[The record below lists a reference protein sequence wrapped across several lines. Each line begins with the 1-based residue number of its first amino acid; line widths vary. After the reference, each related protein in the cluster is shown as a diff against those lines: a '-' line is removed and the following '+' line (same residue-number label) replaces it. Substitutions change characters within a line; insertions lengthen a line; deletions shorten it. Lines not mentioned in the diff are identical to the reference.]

1 MIIACLYTY
10 LLILKNVAMKKLNLF
25 AIVLLSIAVVLS
37 GCGASNTA
45 KGTAIG
51 AGGGAAVGA
60 GIGALINGGKG
71 AAWGAG
77 IGAVVGGAAGA
88 LIGNKMDKQKKEL
101 EMIKEAQVESMNGGE
116 AIKVTFDSGI
126 LFAVNSSTLNQT
138 SRNALTQFSNTLK
151 GYPDTD
157 VQIFGHTDSSG
168 NDEINI
174 PLSRNRAASVQTF
187 LVGQGISSAR
197 MTAEGLGSSM
207 PVADN
212 KTTAGKALNRRV
224 EVFIIPNA
232 KMIQEAQAGTLK

>member
-1 MIIACLYTY
+1 M
-10 LLILKNVAMKKLNLF
+10 
-25 AIVLLSIAVVLS
+25 LSIAIVLS

-45 KGTAIG
+45 KGTAVG

-60 GIGALINGGKG
+60 GIGALISGGKG

-101 EMIKEAQVESMNGGE
+101 EMIKDAQVESVNEGQ

-126 LFAVNSSTLNQT
+126 LFAVNSSTLSQT
-138 SRNALTQFSNTLK
+138 SRNALTQFANSLK
-151 GYPDTD
+151 ANPDTD

-168 NDEINI
+168 NDNINI
-174 PLSRNRAASVQTF
+174 PLSRERAGSVQNY
-187 LVGQGISSAR
+187 LMGQGILSSR
-197 MTAEGLGSSM
+197 MMAEGFGSSQ

-212 KTTAGKALNRRV
+212 STTAGKALNRRV
-224 EVFIIPNA
+224 EIYILPNA
-232 KMIQEAQAGTLK
+232 KMIQEAEAGTLK